1 MVPVG
6 IVAERVA
13 VKPGVI
19 EIIQTVEVL
28 RYELVVSK
36 LIVAQLIV
44 SELVPST
51 V

>member
-13 VKPGVI
+13 VKTGVI

-36 LIVAQLIV
+36 LIVTKLIV

>member
-6 IVAERVA
+6 IVAECIA

-19 EIIQTVEVL
+19 EIIQTMEIL
-28 RYELVVSK
+28 RYELMVSK
-36 LIVAQLIV
+36 LIMAKLIV

-51 V
+51 I